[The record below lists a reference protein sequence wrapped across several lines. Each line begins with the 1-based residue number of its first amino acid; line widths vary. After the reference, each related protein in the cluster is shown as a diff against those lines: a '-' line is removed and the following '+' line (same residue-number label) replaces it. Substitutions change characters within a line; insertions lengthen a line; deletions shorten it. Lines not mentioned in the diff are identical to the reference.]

1 MKAIVRILNALGIKT
16 PKQKQST
23 ANRSAAQK
31 AAWVKRK
38 SNEVPHDVQ

>member
-1 MKAIVRILNALGIKT
+1 MKTLVRILNALGIKT
-16 PKQKQST
+16 PKQRRST

-38 SNEVPHDVQ
+38 AVPHDIQ